1 MKGADDTL
9 QPLLA
14 GVVASIVGFASTFTV
29 VLAGLR
35 AVGATPA
42 QASSGLLVLCATMGV
57 ASILLSVRHRIPI
70 SIAWSTPGAALLVSA
85 GASGGGWPEAVG
97 AFVVAGALIALAGTW
112 SLLGRWIAAIPAPIA
127 SAMLAGVLL
136 PLCLAPVEAVV
147 EIPELAAPVVATW
160 LALVLFARRWAVPGA
175 LVAAVVAIAVSER
188 PRLGNIAPVIE
199 LTAPVFDAG
208 ALVGLALPL
217 FVVTMASQ
225 NVPGMSVLATFGF
238 RAPLRPILL
247 ATGAATAVG
256 GPFGAHAIN
265 LAAITAA
272 LMAGP
277 DSHPDPARR
286 WIASAAAGA
295 VALVL
300 GLCAGLATAFIA
312 ASPPLLIEAVAG
324 LALLGALGGALGA
337 AAAATEQREA
347 ATLTFVVSASGI
359 AVAGI
364 GAPFWGLLAGL
375 GFLALHRFVP
385 VKRPAA
391 EPAAARE
398 GARTPA

>member
-1 MKGADDTL
+1 MRGADDTL

-147 EIPELAAPVVATW
+147 RSRDSPHPWWGPGWRSCSSRGGGRFPVRFW
-160 LALVLFARRWAVPGA
+160 
-175 LVAAVVAIAVSER
+175 
-188 PRLGNIAPVIE
+188 
-199 LTAPVFDAG
+199 
-208 ALVGLALPL
+208 
-217 FVVTMASQ
+217 
-225 NVPGMSVLATFGF
+225 
-238 RAPLRPILL
+238 
-247 ATGAATAVG
+247 
-256 GPFGAHAIN
+256 
-265 LAAITAA
+265 
-272 LMAGP
+272 
-277 DSHPDPARR
+277 
-286 WIASAAAGA
+286 
-295 VALVL
+295 
-300 GLCAGLATAFIA
+300 
-312 ASPPLLIEAVAG
+312 PPCW
-324 LALLGALGGALGA
+324 
-337 AAAATEQREA
+337 RSR
-347 ATLTFVVSASGI
+347 SASGR
-359 AVAGI
+359 GS
-364 GAPFWGLLAGL
+364 
-375 GFLALHRFVP
+375 
-385 VKRPAA
+385 AA
-391 EPAAARE
+391 SLPSSS
-398 GARTPA
+398 